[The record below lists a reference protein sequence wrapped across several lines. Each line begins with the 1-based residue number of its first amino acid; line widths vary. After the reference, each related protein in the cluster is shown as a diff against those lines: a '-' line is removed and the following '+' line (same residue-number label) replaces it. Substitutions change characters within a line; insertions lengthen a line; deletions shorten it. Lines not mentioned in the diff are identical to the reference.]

1 MGKGFFISKT
11 LGIVGVIVGTGV
23 VATIIALSVVYSQ
36 EKAKINEAV
45 NPPTTPST
53 PWEHYRLPDSLSPV
67 SYNITL
73 WPRLVVNASTGLYIF
88 TGQSAVVFQC
98 KKDTDLILIHANKL
112 NLTLLSLISRD
123 GATAP
128 TIKKSWLE
136 VPTQFLVIQLNSNLM
151 AGRQYELYTEFIG
164 ELADDLGGFYRSE
177 YTEGTSPPVRK
188 VVATTQMQP
197 VDARKAFPCFDEPA
211 MKAVFHM
218 TLLHAHG
225 TVALA
230 NGMNLSNPK
239 GMGSV
244 IFNVTVNG
252 QDVTRTSFQPTP
264 LMSTYLLA
272 FVVSEFGFIQSPEG
286 EKVLI
291 RIWAR
296 KQAIAEGQGDYAL
309 EKTGPILEFFENYY
323 SSSYPLTKSDQIALP
338 DFSAGAMENWGL
350 ITYRETALLYN
361 PASSSNGDKEWIATV
376 ISHELAHMWF
386 GNLVTMKWW
395 NDLWLN
401 EGFASYVSYLG
412 ANSAEPTWNVTDL
425 IVLKEVHGAMSV
437 DALASSHPL
446 SAKEEDVMRPAQIS
460 ELFDTITYSKLKCD
474 LISPQTYL
482 NTFKYSNTVYQDL
495 WKHLQM
501 VIHDPGLDL
510 PASVDD
516 IMNRWILQMG
526 FPVVT
531 IDTATGS
538 INQRHFLLDPDSV
551 VDRPSPFKYEWIVPI
566 KWIKNGKDQTPYWL
580 QTKTATH
587 LPMKT
592 LGSDWMLA
600 NTKVSGFFR
609 VNYDS
614 SNWDRLLTQLSTDH
628 EAIPVINR
636 AQVVDDAFNLAR
648 ARIVSTILA
657 LRTTLF
663 LQREREYMPWQ
674 TADRNLGYFFLMF
687 DRSDVYGPM
696 QAYLNKQVTPL
707 FNHFKTI
714 TADWTKIPEKHTDQ
728 YNQVNA
734 ISIACSTGVAGCEEL
749 TTGWFKD
756 WMKTPENNT
765 IHPNLRQT
773 VYCSAIAAGGVKEWD
788 FAWRMY
794 REASIASEADKLMY
808 SLACTRW
815 HPNHYIVHYLCTLP
829 PFELKQ
835 LQLFI
840 DENAEQGFGSA
851 TLAVDQ
857 ALERTK
863 ANMKWVAENK
873 ADVYKWFTDNSA

>member
-36 EKAKINEAV
+36 EKAKIHEAV

-98 KKDTDLILIHANKL
+98 EKDTDLILIHANKL

-128 TIKKSWLE
+128 AIKKSWLE

-230 NGMNLSNPK
+230 NGMNL
-239 GMGSV
+239 V
-244 IFNVTVNG
+244 NVTVNG

-446 SAKEEDVMRPAQIS
+446 SSKEEDVMRPAQIS
-460 ELFDTITYSKLKCD
+460 ELFDTITYSKGAAVLRM
-474 LISPQTYL
+474 LSEFLTEPVFARGLSTYL

-501 VIHDPGLDL
+501 AADSTPGLDL

-538 INQRHFLLDPDSV
+538 INQRHFLLDPDSGTV
-551 VDRPSPFKYEWIVPI
+551 HMIMMLSNLLNYYVPGRPAQSLLTVPI
-566 KWIKNGKDQTPYWL
+566 WEPNIFQCPCVFI
-580 QTKTATH
+580 Q
-587 LPMKT
+587 
-592 LGSDWMLA
+592 
-600 NTKVSGFFR
+600 
-609 VNYDS
+609 
-614 SNWDRLLTQLSTDH
+614 
-628 EAIPVINR
+628 AIPVINR

-773 VYCSAIAAGGVKEWD
+773 VYCSAIAAGGVEEWD

-808 SLACTRW
+808 SLACTRVPW
-815 HPNHYIVHYLCTLP
+815 LLNRYLNYCLDPEKIRKQDATFTIVYIAGNVVGQSLAWDFVRTNWNH
-829 PFELKQ
+829 
-835 LQLFI
+835 LFN
-840 DENAEQGFGSA
+840 E
-851 TLAVDQ
+851 
-857 ALERTK
+857 
-863 ANMKWVAENK
+863 
-873 ADVYKWFTDNSA
+873 

>member
-73 WPRLVVNASTGLYIF
+73 WPRLVVNASTGLFIF

-151 AGRQYELYTEFIG
+151 AGSQYELYTEFIG

-230 NGMNLSNPK
+230 NA
-239 GMGSV
+239 SV
-244 IFNVTVNG
+244 NVTVNG

-272 FVVSEFGFIQSPEG
+272 FVVSEFGFIHSTEG

-501 VIHDPGLDL
+501 AADSTPGLDL

-551 VDRPSPFKYEWIVPI
+551 VDRPSPFKIIIYFLLPS
-566 KWIKNGKDQTPYWL
+566 N
-580 QTKTATH
+580 TATH

-714 TADWTKIPEKHTDQ
+714 TADWTKIPDKHTDQ

-773 VYCSAIAAGGVKEWD
+773 VYCSAIAAGGVEEWD

-808 SLACTRW
+808 SLACTRVPW
-815 HPNHYIVHYLCTLP
+815 LLNRYLNYCLDPEKIRKQDATFTIVYIAGNVVGSNISIMHLSD
-829 PFELKQ
+829 

-873 ADVYKWFTDNSA
+873 ADIYKWFTDNSA